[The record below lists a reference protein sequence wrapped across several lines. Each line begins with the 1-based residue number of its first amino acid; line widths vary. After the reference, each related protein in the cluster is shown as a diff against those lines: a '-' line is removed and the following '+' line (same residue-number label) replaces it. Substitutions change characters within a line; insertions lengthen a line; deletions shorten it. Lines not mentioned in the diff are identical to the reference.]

1 MRNIGAEIASGV
13 AIFSAVV
20 IFIVGFL
27 YLKNVTFSRDNYIV
41 NARFEKVTGLEI
53 SDFVSVSGLRKG
65 SVKSLALDSQN
76 AVIVRFEI
84 DRAVKLPNDSRA
96 QIKSLGMVGEKFV
109 EIIPGSSSEFLGEGD
124 FMVGSNEGD
133 LSDLGGSMDGLMG
146 EAEQFLLD
154 LRETLEVVFDDASRQ
169 DLKAS
174 LANMRSISK
183 AFNDNSPHI
192 ENTLTRLENISVNL
206 DEMLTERRSKV
217 ETSIDNLHQMSTKL
231 GDFTDK
237 IDSSLT
243 SVNTLLTKIENQEG
257 ALGKVIYGDDLYN
270 DLRQLTTELDGLV
283 QDLKKRPQKYLNLGF
298 IKVF

>member
-13 AIFSAVV
+13 AIFAALV
-20 IFIVGFL
+20 IFIFGFL
-27 YLKNVTFSRDNYIV
+27 YLKNVTFRADKYIV

-53 SDFVSVSGLRKG
+53 SDFVSVAGLRKG
-65 SVKSLALDSQN
+65 RVKSLALDSQN

-84 DRAVKLPNDSRA
+84 DGDVKLPNDSRA

-109 EIIPGSSSEFLGEGD
+109 EIIPGISTELLSEDD
-124 FMVGSNEGD
+124 FIIGSNEGD
-133 LSDLGGSMDGLMG
+133 LADLGGSMEGLMG
-146 EAEQFLLD
+146 EAEQFLIE
-154 LRETLEVVFDDASRQ
+154 LRETLEVVFDAGTRQ

-174 LANMRSISK
+174 LANLRSIST

-192 ENTLTRLENISVNL
+192 ENTLTRLENISMNL
-206 DEMLTERRSKV
+206 DEMLTQRRSKV

-231 GDFTDK
+231 DDFTDK
-237 IDSSLT
+237 IDRSLT
-243 SVNTLLTKIENQEG
+243 SVNTLLTKIERQEG